1 MKKIT
6 TTCDGVGTIF
16 DYEEFALFALLVSNR
31 LAMARIAGH
40 RNDIR
45 LLERASAHINA
56 FLDEIDGQ
64 DNQEGGKQ

>member
-6 TTCDGVGTIF
+6 TTCDGVGAIF
-16 DYEEFALFALLVSNR
+16 DYEDFALFALLVSNR

-40 RNDIR
+40 RNDIG
-45 LLERASAHINA
+45 LLERASTRINA

-64 DNQEGGKQ
+64 DNQEGGGQ

>member
-6 TTCDGVGTIF
+6 TTCDGVGAIF
-16 DYEEFALFALLVSNR
+16 DYEDFALFALLVSNR

-40 RNDIR
+40 RNDIG
-45 LLERASAHINA
+45 LLERAYTRIHA

-64 DNQEGGKQ
+64 DNQEGGGQ